1 MRETFPVWRR
11 EWQHR
16 SANEPALEK
25 CVHRLIP
32 LCLLLLCAPANA
44 DTDAR
49 RGMVAAAHPLAVAAG
64 VEILHAGGS
73 AIDAAVAVQMVLSL
87 VEPQASGIGGGAFL
101 LHFDAGTGQ
110 TTSWDGRETAPAAV
124 RPDLFLDRDGK
135 PMAFID
141 AVLGGRSVG
150 VPGTL
155 RMLEAA
161 WKQHG
166 KLPWADLFAPAIR
179 LATEGFPISA
189 RLANSIVANAGGL
202 GRQAEARR
210 FFTMADGSPLPEGT
224 VLRNPALAETLRTI
238 AAGGADALYR
248 GPIAADIAAAVRTDP
263 NPGLMTTD
271 DLAAYQAKE
280 RPPVCG
286 EYRQH
291 QVCGMGP
298 PSSGGV
304 AVLQI
309 LGMLSH
315 ENLPDMDPDGLKAA
329 HLILDAM
336 RLAYADRDRFLADS
350 DYVAVPVPGLLDAG
364 YLAERA
370 KLLDPARAIALPMAG
385 DPSWVGAIGP
395 AAVQPNASQA
405 PSPEHGTSHMAI
417 VDDAGDAVSM
427 TSTVEGPFGSHLM
440 VRGFM
445 LNNQLTD
452 FAFLPVVDGR
462 PVANRAEP
470 GKRPRSSMAPSL
482 VFDADGKLRAAI
494 GSQGGS
500 RIIGFVSLALVR
512 MLDWHLTPQQ
522 AAAAPR
528 MQTMGGTVE
537 LEAGTTA
544 AGLADGLT
552 ALGHTVRVMRV
563 DSGLQA
569 IAIGADR
576 MPSGGADPRREG
588 VAVGN

>member
-1 MRETFPVWRR
+1 ME
-11 EWQHR
+11 E
-16 SANEPALEK
+16 N

-32 LCLLLLCAPANA
+32 LCLLLLCGTANA
-44 DTDAR
+44 DTAAGQDTFK

-64 VEILHAGGS
+64 IEMLHAGGS
-73 AIDAAVAVQMVLSL
+73 AVDAAVAVQMVLSL
-87 VEPQASGIGGGAFL
+87 VEPQASGIGGGGFL
-101 LHFDAGTGQ
+101 LNFDAATGQ
-110 TTSWDGRETAPAAV
+110 TTSWDGRETAPAAA
-124 RPDLFLDRDGK
+124 RPDLFQDRDGR

-210 FFTMADGSPLPEGT
+210 FYTMADGSPLPEGT
-224 VLRNPALAETLRTI
+224 VLRNPALAETLRAI

-271 DLAAYQAKE
+271 DLAAYQARE

-291 QVCGMGP
+291 RVCGMGP

-315 ENLPDMDPDGLKAA
+315 ENLPDMDPDGLPAA
-329 HLILDAM
+329 HLILEAM
-336 RLAYADRDRFLADS
+336 RLAYADRDRFLADT
-350 DYVAVPVPGLLDAG
+350 DYVAVPVPGLLDER

-370 KLLDPARAIALPMAG
+370 KLLDPARAVVPVAG

-395 AAVQPNASQA
+395 AAVHPNASQA

-417 VDDAGDAVSM
+417 VDDGGNAVSM
-427 TSTVEGPFGSHLM
+427 TSTVEGAFGSHLM

-452 FAFLPVVDGR
+452 FAFVPMVDGR
-462 PVANRAEP
+462 PVANRVEP

-482 VFDADGKLRAAI
+482 VFDGDGKLVAAV

-528 MQTMGGTVE
+528 MQTMSGTAE

-576 MPSGGADPRREG
+576 IPSGGADPRREG
-588 VAVGN
+588 VAVGD

>member
-336 RLAYADRDRFLADS
+336 RLAYADRDRFLADN

>member
-1 MRETFPVWRR
+1 
-11 EWQHR
+11 
-16 SANEPALEK
+16 
-25 CVHRLIP
+25 
-32 LCLLLLCAPANA
+32 
-44 DTDAR
+44 
-49 RGMVAAAHPLAVAAG
+49 MVAAAHPLAVAAG
-64 VEILHAGGS
+64 IEMLHAGGS

-110 TTSWDGRETAPAAV
+110 TTSGDGRETAPAAV
-124 RPDLFLDRDGK
+124 RPDLFQDRDGK

-210 FFTMADGSPLPEGT
+210 FYTMADGSPLPEGT
-224 VLRNPALAETLRTI
+224 VLRNPALAETLRAI
-238 AAGGADALYR
+238 AAGGAVALYR

-263 NPGLMTTD
+263 NPGLMTPD

-291 QVCGMGP
+291 RVCGMGP
-298 PSSGGV
+298 ASAGGV

-315 ENLPDMDPDGLKAA
+315 ENLPDMDPDGLPAA
-329 HLILDAM
+329 HLILEAM
-336 RLAYADRDRFLADS
+336 RLAYADRDRFLADT
-350 DYVAVPVPGLLDAG
+350 DYVAVPMAGLLDER

-370 KLLDPARAIALPMAG
+370 KLL
-385 DPSWVGAIGP
+385 
-395 AAVQPNASQA
+395 
-405 PSPEHGTSHMAI
+405 
-417 VDDAGDAVSM
+417 
-427 TSTVEGPFGSHLM
+427 
-440 VRGFM
+440 
-445 LNNQLTD
+445 
-452 FAFLPVVDGR
+452 
-462 PVANRAEP
+462 
-470 GKRPRSSMAPSL
+470 
-482 VFDADGKLRAAI
+482 
-494 GSQGGS
+494 
-500 RIIGFVSLALVR
+500 
-512 MLDWHLTPQQ
+512 
-522 AAAAPR
+522 
-528 MQTMGGTVE
+528 
-537 LEAGTTA
+537 
-544 AGLADGLT
+544 
-552 ALGHTVRVMRV
+552 
-563 DSGLQA
+563 
-569 IAIGADR
+569 
-576 MPSGGADPRREG
+576 
-588 VAVGN
+588 